1 MMRCDAMLRRL
12 LALPRPKDRANPSLL
27 IRPICIGRRLLG
39 PTDAPVPAFR
49 AHADAPLV
57 GTPVCAI
64 CTMLVA
70 LSFFESFFSA
80 RFQLFTARPARQVR
94 GRCRRRRKEG

>member
-57 GTPVCAI
+57 GMPACAI

-70 LSFFESFFSA
+70 LSFFESFSLPDSSFSPRA
-80 RFQLFTARPARQVR
+80 QHF
-94 GRCRRRRKEG
+94 K